1 MDNKEIASIFNQI
14 AELLEIKQDNPFK
27 IRAYQRAAR
36 NLESLSVDLTDVYR
50 SGGLK
55 ALQEI
60 PGIGHDLSLKIEEYL
75 KTGKIASQKALAREF
90 PKGILELINIPG
102 MGPKTAQLLYK
113 KLGIDSLNKLKMAA
127 QAGKL
132 QHLPGMG
139 EKKEANIL
147 RGIGFKE
154 ASHGRFLLDDAT
166 VHAAMIV
173 EELEKLK
180 EAKKILPCG
189 SLRRG
194 QETVGD
200 LDILVISD
208 KPKPIMDKFVSLKLV
223 KSVLAHGETKSAIVM
238 HNGMQADL
246 RVVPA
251 KSFGAA
257 AHYFTGSKGHNIHIR
272 QLAQKKG
279 WKVSEYGIFDA
290 KGRQIGGQT
299 EEEMFSK
306 FGLQY
311 IPPELREMR
320 GEFTAA
326 AAGKIP
332 RLIELGDIRGD
343 LHMHTTATD
352 GENSLEE
359 MAKAAKHLAYEY
371 ILITD
376 HTQSTRV
383 AHGLDAGK
391 SSANLH
397 KIKLAAKNISGI
409 RLLAGAEIDILPDG
423 SLDLPGEIIK
433 QLDLAV
439 LAVHSNFKMPR
450 EQMTARI
457 IKAMQRL
464 PGSILAHPTGRLLG
478 EREAYAVDLNA
489 VIKAA
494 AKYRCILEVNAH
506 PKRLD
511 LTDFYCRA
519 AKAAGVKIAI
529 STDAHATDQL
539 GLMKYGVITAR
550 RGWLEKQDVVN
561 TWPLA
566 KLQRVCG
573 F

>member
-246 RVVPA
+246 RA
-251 KSFGAA
+251 
-257 AHYFTGSKGHNIHIR
+257 
-272 QLAQKKG
+272 
-279 WKVSEYGIFDA
+279 
-290 KGRQIGGQT
+290 
-299 EEEMFSK
+299 
-306 FGLQY
+306 
-311 IPPELREMR
+311 
-320 GEFTAA
+320 
-326 AAGKIP
+326 P
-332 RLIELGDIRGD
+332 RLIILPAPKG
-343 LHMHTTATD
+343 TT
-352 GENSLEE
+352 
-359 MAKAAKHLAYEY
+359 
-371 ILITD
+371 
-376 HTQSTRV
+376 STS
-383 AHGLDAGK
+383 ANWPKKKAGK
-391 SSANLH
+391 FPNMVFLMP
-397 KIKLAAKNISGI
+397 KDDKLAAKQKKKCFQSLVCNTS
-409 RLLAGAEIDILPDG
+409 LLNCGKCAGNLLPPQPAR
-423 SLDLPGEIIK
+423 SPG
-433 QLDLAV
+433 
-439 LAVHSNFKMPR
+439 
-450 EQMTARI
+450 
-457 IKAMQRL
+457 
-464 PGSILAHPTGRLLG
+464 
-478 EREAYAVDLNA
+478 
-489 VIKAA
+489 
-494 AKYRCILEVNAH
+494 
-506 PKRLD
+506 
-511 LTDFYCRA
+511 
-519 AKAAGVKIAI
+519 
-529 STDAHATDQL
+529 
-539 GLMKYGVITAR
+539 
-550 RGWLEKQDVVN
+550 
-561 TWPLA
+561 
-566 KLQRVCG
+566 
-573 F
+573 

>member
-200 LDILVISD
+200 LDILVISEN
-208 KPKPIMDKFVSLKLV
+208 PGPVMDAFTRLPYV
-223 KSVLAHGETKSAIVM
+223 KNILAKGKTKSSVILK
-238 HNGMQADL
+238 NGMQADL
-246 RVVPA
+246 RVVPE

-257 AHYFTGSKGHNIHIR
+257 AHYFTGCRAHNIHIR

-279 WKVSEYGIFDA
+279 WKVSEYGIF
-290 KGRQIGGQT
+290 KGKKQIGGET
-299 EEEMFSK
+299 EEDLFEK

-320 GEFTAA
+320 GEFEAA
-326 AAGKIP
+326 AKDQIP
-332 RLIELGDIRGD
+332 KLVELKDIKGD
-343 LHMHTTATD
+343 LHMHTKATD
-352 GENSLEE
+352 GANTIAE
-359 MAKAAKHLAYEY
+359 MAEAAKKLGYEY

-376 HTQSTRV
+376 HTKSTRV
-383 AHGLDAGK
+383 AHGLTGK
-391 SSANLH
+391 EMLGH
-397 KIKLAAKNISGI
+397 LGKIKSIKGI
-409 RLLAGAEIDILPDG
+409 KVLAGVEVDILKDG
-423 SLDLPGEIIK
+423 SLDYPDEILK
-433 QLDLAV
+433 QFDLVVASI
-439 LAVHSNFKMPR
+439 HSNFKMPK
-450 EQMTARI
+450 EQMTARVI
-457 IKAMQRL
+457 RAFQNKYVNIF
-464 PGSILAHPTGRLLG
+464 SHPTGRLIN
-478 EREAYAVDLNA
+478 EREPYQIDLEE
-489 VIKAA
+489 ILKAA
-494 AKYRCILEVNAH
+494 KKYNVAIEVNAH

-511 LTDFYCRA
+511 LTDIWCKRA
-519 AKAAGVKIAI
+519 KELGVKVVV
-529 STDAHATDQL
+529 STDAHSTDQL
-539 GLMKYGVITAR
+539 QLMKYGILTAR
-550 RGWLEKQDVVN
+550 RGWLEKKNVLNCLSHDK
-561 TWPLA
+561 LLKSLHA
-566 KLQRVCG
+566 K
-573 F
+573 